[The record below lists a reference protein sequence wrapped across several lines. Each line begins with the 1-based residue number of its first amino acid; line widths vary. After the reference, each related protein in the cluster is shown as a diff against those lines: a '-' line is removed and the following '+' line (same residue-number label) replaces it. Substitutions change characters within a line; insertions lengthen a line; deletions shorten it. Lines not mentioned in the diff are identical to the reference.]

1 MAAPNRLLPT
11 MGGTVEA
18 VVLGMFMI
26 SVVGVSQ
33 ETAPK
38 PAQECR
44 NRPENPRNRKITF
57 FYIET
62 ILNFFFQ
69 FQKIKISDKT
79 MEIFKIENVK
89 ILIKKIKLNIFLKS
103 EKTDFGEENVRFSK
117 NRKFHFLDQKF
128 SKFSHFRF

>member
-1 MAAPNRLLPT
+1 MAAPNRLLPA

-44 NRPENPRNRKITF
+44 NRSENLRNRKFTF

-62 ILNFFFQ
+62 VLNFFFQ
-69 FQKIKISDKT
+69 FQKIKFSG
-79 MEIFKIENVK
+79 
-89 ILIKKIKLNIFLKS
+89 KK
-103 EKTDFGEENVRFSK
+103 R
-117 NRKFHFLDQKF
+117 KF
-128 SKFSHFRF
+128 SKSKL